1 MTMDEKFVL
10 KDLNIRAG
18 DPGDFITQNKDN
30 CTGCGN
36 CILICPVNL
45 WKLVKGKS
53 ELASDYKERC
63 MECVCCE
70 SVCDYNA
77 ITFEFPKGGTGIKYQ
92 HG

>member
-1 MTMDEKFVL
+1 MDEKIVL
-10 KDLNIRAG
+10 KDLNVREG
-18 DPGDFITQNKDN
+18 DPGDFITPNKEN

-63 MECVCCE
+63 MECAACE

-77 ITFEFPKGGTGIKYQ
+77 ITFEYPMGGTGIKYQ